1 MRRTLV
7 RTLTGVAVAAVLI
20 GTAACAPSD
29 KSGDNGAGSGTC
41 NYKIAMMG
49 PITGD
54 NAGLGKPI
62 LQAVQLAVEQHKA
75 KNPDKCVELVQSD
88 DKGTEDA
95 APGLAQ
101 QLVADQ
107 KVLGV
112 VGPAF
117 SGPTSASGDIFQQG
131 NLPIISASATRPDLA
146 ERGWTVFHRTLGND
160 ASQGPAVAKF
170 IKDSLKATKV
180 FVIDDKSDYGTGLA
194 EQATTGLGSAV
205 IGSES
210 IQQKQTDFS
219 AVVAKVKTAAPDV
232 IFFAGYYAEGGPL
245 AAQLKSAGVDAQF
258 IGPDGIKDQGFIT
271 GAADAAEG
279 SIITCPCI
287 PAEKATGTFAADYK
301 AKFGEDAGTYA
312 AEAFDAANVFLAGV
326 TSGVT
331 DRAKMLEFIKAYD
344 QPGVSKH
351 IKFDDKGEIDKSVIV
366 IWTYDVKGGA
376 IVAREPIQ

>member
-29 KSGDNGAGSGTC
+29 NSGDNGAASGTC

-75 KNPDKCVELVQSD
+75 KTPDKCVELVQSD

-117 SGPTSASGDIFQQG
+117 SGPTSASGDIFQAG

-170 IKDSLKATKV
+170 IKESLKATKV

-194 EQATTGLGSAV
+194 EQATAGLGSAV

-219 AVVAKVKTAAPDV
+219 AVVAKVKTAAPDA

-245 AAQLKSAGVDAQF
+245 AAQLKTAGVDAQF

-287 PAEKATGTFAADYK
+287 PAEKAEGTFAADYK
-301 AKFGEDAGTYA
+301 SKFGEDAGTYA

-344 QPGVSKH
+344 QQGVSKH